1 MRTSTNIRSTV
12 FIALFAALF
21 IVMSA
26 IQIKVGAYVPIT
38 LQTLAVT
45 LAGAILGPRKS
56 FISLIIVI
64 ALTATGLPL
73 LSGRGGLE
81 TLTGHTGGFIF
92 AFPFCALLVGFA
104 TQAIFRS
111 KAIMGN
117 RIVALV
123 ALFIAF
129 ELFGSF
135 LTYVPGVP
143 WLMHVTGLDF
153 GKAMTAGCYPYL
165 PGDAIKSFVAAI
177 IVLSLKP
184 YILKIQSSMLRSQ
197 DHNQPIHTSI

>member
-1 MRTSTNIRSTV
+1 MRTSSSIRSTV

-21 IVMSA
+21 IVMST
-26 IQIKVGAYVPIT
+26 IQIKVGSYVPIT

-56 FISLIIVI
+56 FISLVIVI

-92 AFPFCALLVGFA
+92 AFPFSALLIGFA
-104 TQAIFRS
+104 TQALFRS
-111 KAIMGN
+111 KALMRN
-117 RIVALV
+117 RIVAFI
-123 ALFIAF
+123 ALFIVF

-135 LTYVPGVP
+135 FTYVPGVP
-143 WLMHVTGLDF
+143 WLMHVTGLGF

-184 YILKIQSSMLRSQ
+184 YILRIQSSIHSAQNGSQ
-197 DHNQPIHTSI
+197 LHTTT

>member
-1 MRTSTNIRSTV
+1 MRTSSSIRSSV

-26 IQIKVGAYVPIT
+26 IQIKVGSYVPIT

-56 FISLIIVI
+56 FISIVIVI
-64 ALTATGLPL
+64 ALAATGLPL
-73 LSGRGGLE
+73 FGGKGGLE

-92 AFPFCALLVGFA
+92 AFPFCALLIGFA
-104 TQAIFRS
+104 TQALFRTEF
-111 KAIMGN
+111 IMRN
-117 RIVALV
+117 RIFSII
-123 ALFIAF
+123 ALFIVF
-129 ELFGSF
+129 ELLGSF

-153 GKAMTAGCYPYL
+153 SKAMTAACYPYL
-165 PGDAIKSFVAAI
+165 PGDAIKSFVAVI

-184 YILKIQSSMLRSQ
+184 YIQRIQSSIQSTKG
-197 DHNQPIHTSI
+197 NKSIHTTA

>member
-1 MRTSTNIRSTV
+1 MRTSSSIRSTV
-12 FIALFAALF
+12 FTALFAALF

-26 IQIKVGAYVPIT
+26 IQIKVGSYVPIT

-56 FISLIIVI
+56 FISIMIVI

-73 LSGRGGLE
+73 FSGKGGLE
-81 TLTGHTGGFIF
+81 TLTGATGGFIF
-92 AFPFCALLVGFA
+92 AFPFCALLIGFA
-104 TQAIFRS
+104 TQALFR
-111 KAIMGN
+111 AEFIMRN
-117 RIVALV
+117 RIFSFI
-123 ALFIAF
+123 ALFIVF

-135 LTYVPGVP
+135 LSYVPGVP
-143 WLMHVTGLDF
+143 WLMHVTGLSF

-165 PGDAIKSFVAAI
+165 PGDAIKSFVAVI

-184 YILKIQSSMLRSQ
+184 YIQRIQSSIQSTKG
-197 DHNQPIHTSI
+197 NKSIHTTA

>member
-1 MRTSTNIRSTV
+1 MSTSSNIRSTV

-21 IVMSA
+21 IVMST
-26 IQIKVGAYVPIT
+26 IQIKVGSYVPIT

-56 FISLIIVI
+56 FLSLILVI

-73 LSGRGGLE
+73 LGGRGGLE

-92 AFPFCALLVGFA
+92 AFPFCAMLVGFA
-104 TQAIFRS
+104 TQALFRS
-111 KAIMGN
+111 EALMRN
-117 RIVALV
+117 RIVAFI
-123 ALFIAF
+123 ALFIVF

-135 LTYVPGVP
+135 LTYVPGIP

-153 GKAMTAGCYPYL
+153 NKAMAAGCYPYL

-177 IVLSLKP
+177 ITLSLKP
-184 YILKIQSSMLRSQ
+184 YILRLQSSMASKN
-197 DHNQPIHTSI
+197 DSNPIHTTA